1 MKKMKKLNQ
10 FITEYIIKKKLNHPI
25 NSEIDST
32 NIANTICEIFNIQDE
47 NIIDEINSF
56 ISKNKFNNA
65 EYFMTRL
72 ETAIYKKYISKTN
85 ETINNINNGLHNMP
99 KDVLYNTENEHIIYD
114 NGNMLIVSNTYKD
127 NGLIT
132 INYYLKETDIK
143 LWVILTK

>member
-1 MKKMKKLNQ
+1 MKKLNQ
-10 FITEYIIKKKLNHPI
+10 FITEYIIKKKLDHPI
-25 NSEIDST
+25 NSET
-32 NIANTICEIFNIQDE
+32 YNNIGNTIQEIFNIKDE
-47 NIIDEINSF
+47 KIIDEINSF
-56 ISKNKFNNA
+56 INENDFNNA
-65 EYFMTRL
+65 EYFMSKL
-72 ETAIYKKYISKTN
+72 DTAIYKKYISKTN